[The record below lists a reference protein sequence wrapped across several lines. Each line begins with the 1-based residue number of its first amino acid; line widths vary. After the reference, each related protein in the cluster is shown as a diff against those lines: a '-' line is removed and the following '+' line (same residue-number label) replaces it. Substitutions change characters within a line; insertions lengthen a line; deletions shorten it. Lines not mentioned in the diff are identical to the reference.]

1 MGKNPKILIDEP
13 DFEWLMI
20 DANHCKV
27 SPMQQVLR
35 AVIRVWAAQKGGN
48 SKIHLAVDAHGMRVR
63 VAVTAA
69 TTADCTQTAV
79 LIGGIAA
86 QCLQTDCGYDS
97 NGL

>member
-1 MGKNPKILIDEP
+1 MVDDRCQSLQSRP
-13 DFEWLMI
+13 
-20 DANHCKV
+20 H
-27 SPMQQVLR
+27 
-35 AVIRVWAAQKGGN
+35 AAGAKGGNQGVGRTKGGN

-63 VAVTAA
+63 VAVTAV